1 MFNYAPLRYADA
13 VLMAAEAYNETG
25 NTTEAWKLLNDVRV
39 RAGATPI
46 STANYSSLLKAPKLY
61 DLPFIPDGDDAGKFR
76 TALYWERAFEL
87 CYEGQRKYDLLRW
100 GILEASLKAAQN
112 YMESWTPG
120 PDEYITDAARKDWNA
135 VKWAKSNYVA
145 GHNFTTGKHEL
156 YPIPLAEIQSN
167 AALNGEN
174 NPGFE

>member
-1 MFNYAPLRYADA
+1 
-13 VLMAAEAYNETG
+13 MAAEAYNETG

-87 CYEGQRKYDLLRW
+87 AFEGQRKYDLLRW
-100 GILEASLKAAQN
+100 GILKEALVL
-112 YMESWTPG
+112 MG
-120 PDEYITDAARKDWNA
+120 NA
-135 VKWAKSNYVA
+135 TSVNKVA
-145 GHNFTTGKHEL
+145 NQPYPAYKNFETGKHEL
-156 YPIPLAEIQSN
+156 FPIPLSELQSN
-167 AALNGEN
+167 PLLEGKN
-174 NPGFE
+174 NPGYE

>member
-1 MFNYAPLRYADA
+1 MLH
-13 VLMAAEAYNETG
+13 V
-25 NTTEAWKLLNDVRV
+25 
-39 RAGATPI
+39 
-46 STANYSSLLKAPKLY
+46 
-61 DLPFIPDGDDAGKFR
+61 
-76 TALYWERAFEL
+76 
-87 CYEGQRKYDLLRW
+87 
-100 GILEASLKAAQN
+100 
-112 YMESWTPG
+112 
-120 PDEYITDAARKDWNA
+120 KDWNP

>member
-1 MFNYAPLRYADA
+1 
-13 VLMAAEAYNETG
+13 MAAEAYNEIG

-61 DLPFIPDGDDAGKFR
+61 DLPFIPDGDDAGRFR

-100 GILEASLKAAQN
+100 GILEA
-112 YMESWTPG
+112 
-120 PDEYITDAARKDWNA
+120 RKDWNP